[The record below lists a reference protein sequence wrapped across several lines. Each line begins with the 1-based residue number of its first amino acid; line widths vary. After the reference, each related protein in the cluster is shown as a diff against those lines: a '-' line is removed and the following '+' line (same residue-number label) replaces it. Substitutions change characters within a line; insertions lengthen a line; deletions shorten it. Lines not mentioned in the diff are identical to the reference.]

1 MVFTVIEYLPNS
13 FASDLPNAIVPPLA
27 AAVIAKF
34 ASPTLEL
41 SPTIFIILPSYIIWY
56 IEINVKLFIK
66 FFSEWILTSCYFYIE
81 SK

>member
-34 ASPTLEL
+34 ASPILEL
-41 SPTIFIILPSYIIWY
+41 SPTILIILPS
-56 IEINVKLFIK
+56 
-66 FFSEWILTSCYFYIE
+66 
-81 SK
+81 